1 MVHFSHLKCTNY
13 SVLTLTLRIELYTV
27 ATLEVVFLGLDELP
41 GRDELGS
48 TGRMLTPRGG
58 VSRTRERLHH
68 QTGVYIVSFIRVQF
82 FQLISFN

>member
-1 MVHFSHLKCTNY
+1 M
-13 SVLTLTLRIELYTV
+13 LTLTLRIELYTV

-82 FQLISFN
+82 FQLISFI